1 LVRQLTGD
9 AAATPAPSAAV
20 PPAPST
26 SSALSAVSSPAPA
39 MPEGPPPSSGAPS
52 ASTAQFPALASAPE
66 TAPAEPGITLPQP
79 TSFKEVVD
87 LFRDQREMILYSHLQ
102 NSVHL
107 VNFERGRIEIRIK
120 SDAPRDLVNRVTA
133 FLNDWTG
140 ARWVVTVS
148 SEDGQDTLGDQIRAE
163 DQRLLDEAESDDLV
177 RAVKTVFPGSTV
189 TKVTTLD
196 PMDPAE
202 AVLEVIDDDMD
213 EDED

>member
-1 LVRQLTGD
+1 
-9 AAATPAPSAAV
+9 
-20 PPAPST
+20 
-26 SSALSAVSSPAPA
+26 
-39 MPEGPPPSSGAPS
+39 MPEGAPPSSGAPS
-52 ASTAQFPALASAPE
+52 ASVAQSPVLVSASDPV
-66 TAPAEPGITLPQP
+66 TAEPEITLPQP
-79 TSFKEVVD
+79 TSFTEVVD

-120 SDAPRDLVNRVTA
+120 SDAPRDLVNRVTT

-148 SEDGQDTLGDQIRAE
+148 SEDGQDTLGDQTRAE
-163 DQRLLDEAESDDLV
+163 DQRLLEEAESDDLV
-177 RAVKTVFPGSTV
+177 RAVKTAFPGSTV

-196 PMDPAE
+196 PMDPSE
-202 AVLEVIDDDMD
+202 AVLEAIDDDMD